1 MVQNSQETDMCPLC
15 SKRASSQP
23 GPHLSAVI
31 QDADLCSQTDRVTQG
46 VVTGNSMF
54 SNSLFSGRV
63 CSKSHRGQTS
73 TQHSHVLVLR
83 RLSLPETKGNHW
95 SQVSHTAPHSR
106 GFSGVFERLRLPG
119 PWLVLS
125 LFPFMC
131 GSCWLHLKATYNL
144 CQLC

>member
-15 SKRASSQP
+15 SKQHPPSLVPIYQQSSKMLTYVHRLTASHKAWSREI
-23 GPHLSAVI
+23 A
-31 QDADLCSQTDRVTQG
+31 CSQT
-46 VVTGNSMF
+46 
-54 SNSLFSGRV
+54 LFSQDKCVQSLTEDR
-63 CSKSHRGQTS
+63 H
-73 TQHSHVLVLR
+73 
-83 RLSLPETKGNHW
+83 LSLPETKGNHW

-131 GSCWLHLKATYNL
+131 GSCWLHLKATYHL